1 MTVQAL
7 RPPGTSL
14 QQSIEMQDIL
24 ERRLLE
30 FPRSAGCVLQDR
42 HPGDCVRSYAAQ
54 HFRYLCYSQTIEV
67 NGPTRSGKNAALL
80 EEWEETLEELPG
92 QIYEVTQPIQM
103 RFNELISGV
112 RSDLGIMV
120 FGEDLDQLAITAQE
134 ILEVSLKGIEGAA
147 DARVEQTAGLPML
160 NPYSQNGK
168 CWRATA

>member
-1 MTVQAL
+1 MGSEFIPQLDEGDVTVQAL

-30 FPRSAGCVLQDR
+30 FPEVRDVFSRIGTPEIASDPMPPSISDTFVILKDRSEWPDPSR
-42 HPGDCVRSYAAQ
+42 
-54 HFRYLCYSQTIEV
+54 E
-67 NGPTRSGKNAALL
+67 KNDLL

-120 FGEDLDQLAITAQE
+120 FGEDLDQLSSTAQE
-134 ILEVSLKGIEGAA
+134 ILG
-147 DARVEQTAGLPML
+147 DR
-160 NPYSQNGK
+160 
-168 CWRATA
+168 